1 MKVNLEVIK
10 AELEKSRRGFIE
22 IDPMC
27 DAWTTEARNRS
38 YNEALGQKITALQ
51 TIIANYDKVTEEE
64 WDEANSCFYYGYKV
78 LNKLQHETNFVW
90 KKVEDKVY
98 LYKGRKIG
106 RYYRHDYTVEEC
118 RETFEYVRDAEGRIE
133 TDLVIAEHLINFTTT
148 ASRMQKFVNQR
159 EDEATLLEAIKT
171 RSEESRYKSVSYFD
185 LTDVN
190 LCDMTIG
197 ATLERLV
204 AKNLI
209 VEKVINY
216 KKDGKDASFTT
227 YKMA

>member
-10 AELEKSRRGFIE
+10 AELESSKRGFVE

-27 DAWTTEARNRS
+27 DAWDTEARNRR
-38 YNEALGQKITALQ
+38 YNEALSQKITALEI
-51 TIIANYDKVTEEE
+51 IIANYDKVTEEE

-118 RETFEYVRDAEGRIE
+118 RETFEYVRNAEGKIE
-133 TDLVIAEHLINFTTT
+133 TDLVIAEHLINFTAT
-148 ASRMQKFVNQR
+148 ASRMQEIINKK
-159 EDEATLLEAIKT
+159 EDEATLLEAIKEV
-171 RSEESRYKSVSYFD
+171 SAESKFKCASYFD
-185 LTDVN
+185 LIDVN
-190 LCDMTIG
+190 LHGITITE
-197 ATLERLV
+197 TLERLI

-209 VEKVINY
+209 VEKVVNY
-216 KKDGKDASFTT
+216 TKNGKEGSFST
-227 YKMA
+227 YKVA